1 MTLCFTEDFKSDF
14 NSEFW
19 NIIRMGIYWKF
30 SCFCL
35 FIGSLFICLF
45 VQQASVSLKR
55 LQDFLNLEELDLNS
69 VQRTTCKISCSP
81 SCHFKIIIQ

>member
-1 MTLCFTEDFKSDF
+1 MTIYFTEDFKSDF

-35 FIGSLFICLF
+35 FIGSFVYLF
-45 VQQASVSLKR
+45 VCSTGKCISEEAARFSKPRGTGPQQCPE
-55 LQDFLNLEELDLNS
+55 NNM
-69 VQRTTCKISCSP
+69 
-81 SCHFKIIIQ
+81 

>member
-1 MTLCFTEDFKSDF
+1 MTLTQNFETLSAWEFT
-14 NSEFW
+14 
-19 NIIRMGIYWKF
+19 
-30 SCFCL
+30 
-35 FIGSLFICLF
+35 GSFLVFVYSLVHLFICLF

-81 SCHFKIIIQ
+81 FCHFKIIIQ